1 MYLYNYYLLMV
12 LLILLMIFIYMNNFL
27 MLLISLEFML
37 MFYLFMMMLVGESN
51 YNDWMFLYLLVM
63 GVCESVIGISL
74 MVSMVH
80 NYGSQSMKILNL
92 KW

>member
-1 MYLYNYYLLMV
+1 MLMV
-12 LLILLMIFIYMNNFL
+12 LLILLMIFIYMDNFL

-37 MFYLFMMMLVGESN
+37 MFFMFMMLMVGSSFH
-51 YNDWMFLYLLVM
+51 NDWMFLYLLVM

-80 NYGSQSMKILNL
+80 SYGSQSMKVLNL